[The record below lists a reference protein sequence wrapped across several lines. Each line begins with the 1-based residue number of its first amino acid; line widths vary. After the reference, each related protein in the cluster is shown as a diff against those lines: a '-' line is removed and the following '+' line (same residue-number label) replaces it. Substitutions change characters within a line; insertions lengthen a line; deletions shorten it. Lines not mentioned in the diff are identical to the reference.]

1 MAVGPKTKRKNMKT
15 MEMTVG
21 AETGAKSLSGRIIGI
36 THRIKQKKDQT
47 ARPTLI
53 AIRDVD
59 GTMQKFQLKTEQDEI
74 DFLNGKCA
82 IKWRVLTADEN
93 ISGTPEHQ
101 VIFRAA
107 KGEDALVARHESQC
121 RYKTKKA
128 KGGQLA
134 TKELIEV
141 ASEVPIDWIGLLR
154 GDMVAM
160 MLGGS
165 GDYFAYAL
173 SRKLS
178 DMAGMVVRIPPF
190 KLDASRDTG
199 AHKDDDALL
208 LATLA
213 SEKLDEF
220 YEAKVRDRGIIRLRN
235 EYRLRMDTMKAW
247 MGCEQRLFQRHIGV
261 TFCCEAGCFPEGSL
275 IKDFEKLKTNDAV
288 LQALLAEKKSVEK
301 RLIAAV
307 EALDVYEKVFE
318 PIKGIGPMI
327 AARIINSVIDIRR
340 FKTEAK
346 FVKFLGLHVLPDG
359 RFPRRRN
366 GEVANW
372 HPDGRQAMF
381 LLGDQFLRQSD
392 TTKWGRYLIA
402 RKAALRTIHPVE
414 VLSESGK
421 KRYTKGHIQK
431 MALWRTLTRFAESL
445 YREWWKLEKSAV
457 QANSKE

>member
-1 MAVGPKTKRKNMKT
+1 M
-15 MEMTVG
+15 
-21 AETGAKSLSGRIIGI
+21 RIIGI

-53 AIRDVD
+53 AIREID
-59 GTMQKFQLKTEQDEI
+59 GTMQKFQLKTEQDEL
-74 DFLNGKCA
+74 DFLNGKCP

-93 ISGTPEHQ
+93 ISGIPEHQ

-107 KGEDALVARHESQC
+107 KDEDTLVQRHESQC

-128 KGGQLA
+128 RGEQPA
-134 TKELIEV
+134 TKELIEI
-141 ASEVPIDWIGLLR
+141 ASEVPIAWIGLQR

-178 DMAGMVVRIPPF
+178 DMAGVVVRIPPF
-190 KLDASRDTG
+190 KLDAARDSS

-235 EYRLRMDTMKAW
+235 EYRLRMDTMKARI
-247 MGCEQRLFQRHIGV
+247 GCEQRLFQRHIGV

-288 LQALLAEKKSVEK
+288 LQALLAEEKAVEK
-301 RLIAAV
+301 RLIVAV
-307 EALDVYEKVFE
+307 EALDVYEKVFG

-346 FVKFLGLHVLPDG
+346 FVKFLGLHVLSDG

-372 HPDGRQAMF
+372 HPDGRQAMW

-392 TTKWGRYLIA
+392 KTEWGRYLIA
-402 RKAALRTIHPVE
+402 RKAALRTIHPEE
-414 VLSESGK
+414 VISEGGK

-431 MALWRTLTRFAESL
+431 MALWRTLTRFAGFL
-445 YREWWKLEKSAV
+445 YREWWKLEKSAA
-457 QANSKE
+457 QASSKE